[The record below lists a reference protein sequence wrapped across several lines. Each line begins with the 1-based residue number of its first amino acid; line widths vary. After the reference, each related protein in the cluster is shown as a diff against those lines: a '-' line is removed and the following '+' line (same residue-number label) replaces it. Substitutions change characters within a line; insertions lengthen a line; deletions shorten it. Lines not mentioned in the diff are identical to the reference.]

1 MIRGIYTS
9 AAGMSAEMARQEVLA
24 NNLAN
29 VNTSGFK
36 QDMAVFRT
44 RLDKTI
50 YRVDAQGGARAG
62 VPAVQKMGDLS
73 SGVYLDE
80 VATRYGQGNLLQT
93 DEPLDLALSGE
104 GFFVIQAENGEEL
117 LSRGGSFKRDAE
129 GFLADDSG
137 RRVLGEAGPIRLAA
151 QGKVFV
157 DQSGN
162 VKQGTAGI
170 GKLRLVRL
178 ERPEASV
185 EKRGETAWRLKDPG
199 AIIPG
204 ARPEVLQGYLE
215 ASNVNPVREMV
226 EMISV
231 QRAYEASQKM
241 ISAQDE
247 TLGKAVNEI
256 GRG

>member
-1 MIRGIYTS
+1 MIRGIYTA

-44 RLDKTI
+44 RLDKTV
-50 YRVDAQGGARAG
+50 YRVEAQGGARAG
-62 VPAVQKMGDLS
+62 VPNVQKMGDLS

-117 LSRGGSFKRDAE
+117 LSRGGSFKRDAD

-151 QGKVFV
+151 QGKVKV
-157 DQSGN
+157 GQDGVVS
-162 VKQGTAGI
+162 QGPAGV
-170 GKLRLVRL
+170 GKLRLVKV
-178 ERPEASV
+178 ERPEATI
-185 EKRGETAWRLKDPG
+185 EKRGETAWRLKDAAAVVG
-199 AIIPG
+199 G
-204 ARPEVLQGYLE
+204 GRPEVLQGYLE

-226 EMISV
+226 EMITV
-231 QRAYEASQKM
+231 QRAYEASQRM

-247 TLGKAVNEI
+247 TLGKAVNDL

>member
-1 MIRGIYTS
+1 
-9 AAGMSAEMARQEVLA
+9 MSAEMARQEVLA

-44 RLDKTI
+44 RLDKTV
-50 YRVDAQGGARAG
+50 YRVEAQGGARAG
-62 VPAVQKMGDLS
+62 VSTVQKMGDLS

-104 GFFVIQAENGEEL
+104 GFFIVQAENGEEL
-117 LSRGGSFKRDAE
+117 LSRGGSFKRDSE

-137 RRVLGEAGPIRLAA
+137 RRVLGEGGPIHLAA
-151 QGKVFV
+151 KGKVLV
-157 DQSGN
+157 DQSG
-162 VKQGTAGI
+162 VIQQGQASV
-170 GKLRLVRL
+170 GKLRVVKVERL
-178 ERPEASV
+178 DQSV
-185 EKRGETAWRLKDPG
+185 EKRGETAWRLKDP
-199 AIIPG
+199 AAVVTG

-226 EMISV
+226 EMITV
-231 QRAYEASQKM
+231 QRAYEASQRM

-247 TLGKAVNEI
+247 TLGKAVNDL
-256 GRG
+256 GRV

>member
-1 MIRGIYTS
+1 MIRGLYTS
-9 AAGMSAEMARQEVLA
+9 AAGMTAEMARQEVLA

-44 RLDKTI
+44 RLDKTV
-50 YRVDAQGGARAG
+50 YRVEAAGGARAG
-62 VPAVQKMGDLS
+62 APAVQKMGDLS

-80 VATRYGQGNLLQT
+80 VATRYGQGNLLHT
-93 DEPLDLALSGE
+93 EEPLDLALSGE
-104 GFFVIQAENGEEL
+104 GFFLVQDATGEEL
-117 LSRGGSFKRDAE
+117 LSRGGSLKRDAE

-137 RRVLGEAGPIRLAA
+137 RRLLGDGGPIRLAA
-151 QGKVFV
+151 QGKVHV
-157 DQSGN
+157 DQRG
-162 VKQGTAGI
+162 VVTQGQAAVGR
-170 GKLRLVRL
+170 LRVVTV
-178 ERPEASV
+178 ERPTESI
-185 EKRGETAWRLKDPG
+185 EKRGETLWRLKDPG
-199 AIIPG
+199 AVSA

-226 EMISV
+226 EMIAV

-247 TLGKAVNEI
+247 TLAKAVNDL
-256 GRG
+256 GRA